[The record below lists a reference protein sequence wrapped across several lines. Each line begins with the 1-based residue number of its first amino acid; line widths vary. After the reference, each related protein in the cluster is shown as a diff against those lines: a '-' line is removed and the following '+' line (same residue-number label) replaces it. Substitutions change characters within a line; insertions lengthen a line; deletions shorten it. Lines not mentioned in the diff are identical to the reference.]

1 MIDIE
6 DLQFHYADGDFRL
19 DIPRLKVNQ
28 GERVAVVGPSGS
40 GKTTLL
46 NLIAGI
52 ARPQSGRI
60 STGAT
65 DLLALDDGKVRD
77 FRIEN
82 IGLVFQEFE
91 LLEYLDVLD
100 NVLLPYRINNSLHL
114 DAAVVQRARDL
125 LDSVGIGD
133 KHDRHP
139 EHLSQGEKQRAAVC
153 RALLV
158 KPPLLLAD
166 EPTGNLD
173 PMNKDRVLDIL
184 LAYASDNGATLVT
197 VTHDRNLLDRFERIV
212 DFEQFLGHGPGH

>member
-1 MIDIE
+1 
-6 DLQFHYADGDFRL
+6 
-19 DIPRLKVNQ
+19 
-28 GERVAVVGPSGS
+28 
-40 GKTTLL
+40 
-46 NLIAGI
+46 
-52 ARPQSGRI
+52 
-60 STGAT
+60 
-65 DLLALDDGKVRD
+65 
-77 FRIEN
+77 
-82 IGLVFQEFE
+82 
-91 LLEYLDVLD
+91 
-100 NVLLPYRINNSLHL
+100 
-114 DAAVVQRARDL
+114 VQRARDL

-184 LAYASDNGATLVT
+184 LAYASDNRATLVT

-212 DFEQFLGHGPGH
+212 DFEQFLGRVQGH